1 MIGWLSGVVRAVEGE
16 RVLIEVQGVGYEL
29 RLPAALRE
37 QLPPPGEPISLYVRT
52 LFNEEEGITL
62 YGFADAWQRRLF
74 DLLITVGGVGPKLA
88 LNLMSA
94 TEPTTLAR
102 AIALRD
108 TRMLRTLPG
117 VGAKLAERLVLEL
130 SEKVAELAF
139 EERIERLKAA
149 TRAATTDLE
158 ALVAGLVQLGYSR
171 RDAASAV
178 QSALQENPDAD
189 EQTLMRLAL
198 LKLAPKR

>member
-1 MIGWLSGVVRAVEGE
+1 MIGWLSGVVRAIEGE

-117 VGAKLAERLVLEL
+117 VGTKLAERLVLEL

-149 TRAATTDLE
+149 TRAAATDLE